1 MIKDTMSAVMLVLV
15 AVTVRSAPLQQAQA
29 GPAGHWEGTLQTPGQ
44 GLDFSIDLVGKAGK
58 WDGTISIPAQNVKGL
73 PLGDVVVKGSA
84 ISFAMKGVPG
94 DPRFTGTMSTDG
106 RALSGDFAQG
116 GASMPFTL
124 AWKGEA
130 KIDPPAKSTSITKEI
145 EGSWNGSLETG
156 GAVLNLVF
164 KLANQGGGA
173 TGTLVSVDQGGAEI
187 PITSI
192 TQAASHLELVLSA
205 ISGRFVGDLKDG
217 QIVGTWSQAGRSF
230 PLVLKRST
238 K

>member
-1 MIKDTMSAVMLVLV
+1 MMKHTLSAVMLVLV
-15 AVTVRSAPLQQAQA
+15 AVTLRSAPLLQVQA

-44 GLDFSIDLVGKAGK
+44 ALDFSVDLVTNAGK

-73 PLGDVVVKGSA
+73 PLAEVVVKGSA

-94 DPRFTGTMSTDG
+94 DPRFTGTISKDG
-106 RALSGDFAQG
+106 GALSGDFAQG
-116 GASMPFTL
+116 GVSMPFTL
-124 AWKGEA
+124 AWKGQA

-145 EGSWNGSLETG
+145 EGSWNGSLDTG
-156 GAVLNLVF
+156 GAVLTLVF

-173 TGTLVSVDQGGAEI
+173 TGTVVSVDQGGAEI
-187 PITSI
+187 PIASI

-205 ISGRFVGDLKDG
+205 ISGRFAGDLKDG
-217 QIVGTWSQAGRSF
+217 QIVGTWTQGGRSF